1 MTLKTIHKYTSKIHY
16 RDLDMYSVMY
26 HPRYFE
32 LADTARNQAF
42 ESLGYPVEE
51 QFKDLVGFTIASIDG
66 ATFSRPLFMGEEVTV
81 FTEFRTKTSRSCEVI
96 HWIKLG
102 NADLTSEDTKF
113 EGSIFKANYTLV
125 FVSLAAVKGFPL
137 NSINIMEMKAIPF
150 NEKVVRL
157 IGL

>member
-1 MTLKTIHKYTSKIHY
+1 MTMKKIHKYNSKIQY

-81 FTEFRTKTSRSCEVI
+81 FTEFRTKTSRSCEVT

-102 NADLTSEDTKF
+102 NADITSEEDKF
-113 EGSIFKANYTLV
+113 GGSVFKANYILV
-125 FVSLAAVKGFPL
+125 FVSLAAVKGLPL
-137 NSINIMEMKAIPF
+137 NSMNIRDMKAIPF
-150 NEKVVRL
+150 NEKAVRL
-157 IGL
+157 LGL